1 MIIGAD
7 SAALHLVLHGCT
19 KVAAEVWW
27 GIKHRR
33 ALVAANCLLKTMLGE
48 AMDAENRTE
57 SYAVGELRPAAFEVV
72 LIRLGRLI
80 RRSSSLLPTSRITA

>member
-33 ALVAANCLLKTMLGE
+33 ALVAANCLLKTMLGKPWRRE
-48 AMDAENRTE
+48 IEPSPTRSVNF
-57 SYAVGELRPAAFEVV
+57 VLRP
-72 LIRLGRLI
+72 
-80 RRSSSLLPTSRITA
+80 SKSYS